1 MSKQVKLTAI
11 ATAIVSNVNERIAS
25 ELKAKELAAQCA
37 KMGAKQ
43 KRGVDAELVTYYAAQ
58 AGVHTKEREKGEAKE
73 GRCNLVAV
81 WERDDNK
88 KLTPA
93 SNRASVALSRARA
106 ILFPDTAAKKTA
118 ATDEAKHEK
127 ALNAAFK
134 TLADAVKAGDE
145 TAKGFAKALLLLVK
159 APGAK

>member
-1 MSKQVKLTAI
+1 MAKQVKLTTI
-11 ATAIVSNVNERIAS
+11 AAAIVSNINERMGA
-25 ELKAKELAAQCA
+25 ELKAKELAVQCA

-43 KRGVDAELVTYYAAQ
+43 KREVDAELVTYYAAM
-58 AGVHTKEREKGEAKE
+58 AGVGTKKREKGEAQP

-88 KLTPA
+88 KLTAA

-106 ILFPDTAAKKTA
+106 ILFPVAGAAKKVN
-118 ATDEAKHEK
+118 DEAKREK
-127 ALNAAFK
+127 ALNAAFQ
-134 TLADAVKAGDE
+134 TLSAAIKEGDE
-145 TAKGFAKALLLLVK
+145 AAKGLAKALMLLVK